1 MKKTKIQKAIFVE
14 GDLSDEQV
22 DAYANL
28 AAKLLLSKKI
38 ISPRKVYWGLTN
50 ACNSQCTHCYQAG
63 GDAYPTELTTEEV
76 INAIDDFADNQVS
89 FINLSG
95 GEPFLRPDLLDIAE
109 YAVESGLVTTIVTN
123 GTLIDAE
130 KAEQM
135 KRIGICAVAISVDG
149 LSASTHD
156 TSRGVPGLFDK
167 AMKGLNFVRDAG
179 IPLSIRTTVT
189 KANIHEVAGIFEWAV
204 KIGADE
210 FVAYEAIGEGRARNR
225 DIGVNHADFIH
236 VAKNLVER
244 SKTHIKDPVPVP
256 PGGFPHI
263 MIPLPSGVERGDI
276 MSNVY
281 RIGTRC
287 QHMCFAGYFVG
298 LLADGSAYPCPLCLT
313 PVGNIKEQSIRDI
326 FRKSPLMQKM
336 RNRELWGTC
345 STCKDREIC
354 GGCRGKAYTK
364 LGDPL
369 GPDPDCPLY
378 EEEPR

>member
-1 MKKTKIQKAIFVE
+1 MKTKIQKAIFIE
-14 GDLSDEQV
+14 GELSDEEIE
-22 DAYANL
+22 AYAKV

-50 ACNSQCTHCYQAG
+50 ACNSRCTHCYQAG
-63 GDAYPTELTTEEV
+63 GDAYPDELTTEEV
-76 INAIDDFADNQVS
+76 FGAIDDFAKSQVS

-95 GEPFLRPDLLDIAE
+95 GEPFLRPDLLEIAE
-109 YAVESGLVTTIVTN
+109 YAIERGLVTTIVTN

-135 KRIGICAVAISVDG
+135 KKMGVCAVAISVDG

-156 TSRGVPGLFDK
+156 TSRGVTGLFDK
-167 AMKGLNFVRDAG
+167 AMRGLTYVKEAG

-189 KANIHEVAGIFEWAV
+189 RANIHEVPGIFEWAV
-204 KIGADE
+204 SIGADE
-210 FVAYEAIGEGRARNR
+210 FVAYEAISEGRARDLSITVDHNEFTSM
-225 DIGVNHADFIH
+225 AQT
-236 VAKNLVER
+236 LVEL
-244 SKTHIKDPVPVP
+244 SKKYITDPIPVP

-263 MIPLPSGVERGDI
+263 MIPLPKGVEKQDL

-281 RIGTRC
+281 RIGARC

-298 LLADGSAYPCPLCLT
+298 LLADGSAYPCPLCLV

-336 RNRELWGTC
+336 RNREFWGTC
-345 STCKDREIC
+345 STCKDRETC
-354 GGCRGKAYTK
+354 GGCRGKAFTR

-378 EEEPR
+378 REEDT